1 MVLVALAV
9 GAVTDRLTLS
19 RDESKV
25 LEFIDNIRNKQV
37 SYPPSAL
44 CKNKSALPTHVHK
57 VPGRPCPALP
67 VAAII
72 DGGWGWGSKA
82 PDGALR
88 VELVCDTRACAS
100 WCVTSFVC
108 GSRSAR

>member
-1 MVLVALAV
+1 VVLVALAV

-67 VAAII
+67 VASIR
-72 DGGWGWGSKA
+72 GGEY
-82 PDGALR
+82 GAARLPSGCFGTVSNDSVASVFGLR
-88 VELVCDTRACAS
+88 AVFDFRGHTPA
-100 WCVTSFVC
+100 
-108 GSRSAR
+108 

>member
-37 SYPPSAL
+37 PYPPSAL
-44 CKNKSALPTHVHK
+44 HKKKALCQACAQSAGAV
-57 VPGRPCPALP
+57 PCPALP
-67 VAAII
+67 VASIR
-72 DGGWGWGSKA
+72 GGEY
-82 PDGALR
+82 GAARLPSGCFGTVSNDSVASVFGLR
-88 VELVCDTRACAS
+88 AVFDFRGHTPA
-100 WCVTSFVC
+100 
-108 GSRSAR
+108 